1 MSEINTDVITGLGLS
16 SYEGTKKEPIDNSLG
31 QEDFLKLM
39 TTQLSNQDPL
49 NPMENGEFIG
59 ELAQFSTVTGIE
71 ELTVAFESLAQSFS
85 QWQTLQGASLVGR
98 DVLVPVEDFEFQSG
112 ETVAGAISLPS
123 SGTGVT
129 VDVYNEAG
137 QVVRSMDLGTQ
148 ASGLHDFTWDGLTN
162 DGTEAPSGTY
172 EFKSRALLGEST
184 EALYTLVSG
193 EVNSVALGGE
203 DSGLVLQVQGLGNVD
218 FNSVFRIGS

>member
-1 MSEINTDVITGLGLS
+1 MSEITNDVLSGLGLN
-16 SYEGTKKEPIDNSLG
+16 SYEATKKEPTDNSLG

-49 NPMENGEFIG
+49 KPMENGEFLG
-59 ELAQFSTVTGIE
+59 EMAQFSTVTGIE

-98 DVLVPVEDFEFQSG
+98 DVLVPVENFELQSG
-112 ETVAGAISLPS
+112 EAVQGAISLPS

-129 VDVYNEAG
+129 VEVYDEAG
-137 QVVRSMDLGTQ
+137 QVIRTMDLGSK
-148 ASGLHDFTWDGLTN
+148 ASGLHDFTWDGLT
-162 DGTEAPSGTY
+162 DAGTEAPSGTY
-172 EFKSRALLGEST
+172 EFRSRALLGEGS
-184 EALYTLVSG
+184 EALYTLVNG

-203 DSGLVLQVQGLGNVD
+203 DSGLVLQVQGIGNVD